1 MNPPGVSSR
10 ESLGNAAFRDQCL
23 AWQSRVGEEWGMAED
38 KVPGSA
44 QEEEVVLINK
54 QTFRKLFGNS
64 IENMR

>member
-1 MNPPGVSSR
+1 
-10 ESLGNAAFRDQCL
+10 
-23 AWQSRVGEEWGMAED
+23 MAED